1 MFNKTL
7 ISCVALVSFCF
18 SAMAEEIPV
27 TGNVASKCVVT
38 QDTAGVFGNP
48 DASTLSTRPQDGG
61 IHPVV
66 RYDVVQASYYMAR
79 ITAPDSFSESP
90 NLTDTVIWNNIVS
103 VDQVSDATMSAY
115 DTNKVAYENITE
127 IDLTVAGS
135 TWFKIQS
142 TADYGYDKALPGGTY
157 QATVT
162 AECIAI

>member
-7 ISCVALVSFCF
+7 ISCVALASFRF

-38 QDTAGVFGNP
+38 QDTLGVYGNP
-48 DASTLSTRPQDGG
+48 SASKLSTKPDDGG

-66 RYDVVQASYYMAR
+66 RYDVVQASYYKAR
-79 ITAPDSFSESP
+79 ITAPDAFTSSP
-90 NLTDTVIWNNIVS
+90 ELNDTVAWSNWVT
-103 VDQVSDATMSAY
+103 VDQVSDATMSSY
-115 DTNKVAYENITE
+115 DTDKIYYDNITE
-127 IDLTVAGS
+127 VALTVAGS

-142 TADYGYDKALPGGTY
+142 EADYGYDKAFPGGQY
-157 QATVT
+157 QASVT

>member
-7 ISCVALVSFCF
+7 ISCVAFVSFCF

-38 QDTAGVFGNP
+38 QDTAGVYGNP
-48 DASTLSTRPQDGG
+48 SASTLSTKPSDGG

-79 ITAPDSFSESP
+79 ITAPDAFTESP
-90 NLTDTVIWNNIVS
+90 ELNDTVTWTNWVT
-103 VDQVSDATMSAY
+103 VDQVSDANMSAY
-115 DTNKVAYENITE
+115 DTNKIYYENVTE
-127 IDLTVAGS
+127 VDLTVAGS

-142 TADYGYDKALPGGTY
+142 TADYGYDKSFPGGTY